1 MCHRAALRTRAR
13 ERRIDEFFC
22 RARKFLRKRTA
33 TRAQRANEAMVCFVH
48 RAHAA
53 VQRQGD
59 DEMNAWQRIALAPV
73 LAAAMFAAA
82 PAFAGNNSDQ
92 PVTDTW
98 ITTKV
103 KSELMTTSDV
113 KSMNVDV
120 KTVNGVV
127 TLTGTL
133 ANELAVQKAVTAAKS
148 VKGVK
153 NVDASGLK
161 AGGGAQ

>member
-1 MCHRAALRTRAR
+1 
-13 ERRIDEFFC
+13 
-22 RARKFLRKRTA
+22 
-33 TRAQRANEAMVCFVH
+33 
-48 RAHAA
+48 
-53 VQRQGD
+53 
-59 DEMNAWQRIALAPV
+59 MNAWQRIALAPV
-73 LAAAMFAAA
+73 LASAMFAAA
-82 PAFAGNNSDQ
+82 PAFAGSNSDQ

-103 KSELMTTSDV
+103 KSELATTSDV

-133 ANELAVQKAVTAAKS
+133 ANELAVEKAISAAKS

-153 NVDASGLK
+153 SVEATGLTTSTASK
-161 AGGGAQ
+161 TP

>member
-1 MCHRAALRTRAR
+1 
-13 ERRIDEFFC
+13 
-22 RARKFLRKRTA
+22 
-33 TRAQRANEAMVCFVH
+33 
-48 RAHAA
+48 
-53 VQRQGD
+53 
-59 DEMNAWQRIALAPV
+59 MNNWQRIALAPV
-73 LAAAMFAAA
+73 LATAMFAAM

-103 KSELMTTSDV
+103 KSELATTSDV

-127 TLTGTL
+127 MLTGKL
-133 ANELAVQKAVTAAKS
+133 ANELAVEKAISTAKS

-153 NVDASGLK
+153 SVEATGLTADA
-161 AGGGAQ
+161 AATTP

>member
-1 MCHRAALRTRAR
+1 
-13 ERRIDEFFC
+13 
-22 RARKFLRKRTA
+22 
-33 TRAQRANEAMVCFVH
+33 
-48 RAHAA
+48 
-53 VQRQGD
+53 
-59 DEMNAWQRIALAPV
+59 MNAWQRIALAPV
-73 LAAAMFAAA
+73 LATAMLAAA

-103 KSELMTTSDV
+103 KSELATTSDV

-133 ANELAVQKAVTAAKS
+133 ANELAVEKAISAAKS

-153 NVDASGLK
+153 TVEADGLK
-161 AGGGAQ
+161 AGSPAKTP

>member
-1 MCHRAALRTRAR
+1 
-13 ERRIDEFFC
+13 
-22 RARKFLRKRTA
+22 
-33 TRAQRANEAMVCFVH
+33 
-48 RAHAA
+48 
-53 VQRQGD
+53 
-59 DEMNAWQRIALAPV
+59 MNAWQRIALAPV
-73 LAAAMFAAA
+73 LATALFAAV

-103 KSELMTTSDV
+103 KSELATTSDV

-133 ANELAVQKAVTAAKS
+133 ANELAVEKAISAAKS

-153 NVDASGLK
+153 SVEADGLK
-161 AGGGAQ
+161 AGSPATTP

>member
-1 MCHRAALRTRAR
+1 
-13 ERRIDEFFC
+13 
-22 RARKFLRKRTA
+22 
-33 TRAQRANEAMVCFVH
+33 
-48 RAHAA
+48 
-53 VQRQGD
+53 
-59 DEMNAWQRIALAPV
+59 MNAWQRIALAPV
-73 LAAAMFAAA
+73 LATVMFAAV

-103 KSELMTTSDV
+103 KSELATTSDV

-120 KTVNGVV
+120 KTVDGVV

-133 ANELAVQKAVTAAKS
+133 ANELDVEKAISAAKS

-153 NVDASGLK
+153 SVEATGLT
-161 AGGGAQ
+161 AGGTMVKPEGARHVVRLVIRHARRERRR

>member
-1 MCHRAALRTRAR
+1 
-13 ERRIDEFFC
+13 
-22 RARKFLRKRTA
+22 
-33 TRAQRANEAMVCFVH
+33 
-48 RAHAA
+48 
-53 VQRQGD
+53 
-59 DEMNAWQRIALAPV
+59 MNAWQRIALAPM
-73 LAAAMFAAA
+73 LASAMFATV

-103 KSELMTTSDV
+103 KSELATTSDV

-127 TLTGTL
+127 TLTGVL
-133 ANELAVQKAVTAAKS
+133 GNELAVEKAISAAKS

-153 NVDASGLK
+153 SVEATGLK
-161 AGGGAQ
+161 AGSAATTP

>member
-1 MCHRAALRTRAR
+1 
-13 ERRIDEFFC
+13 
-22 RARKFLRKRTA
+22 
-33 TRAQRANEAMVCFVH
+33 
-48 RAHAA
+48 
-53 VQRQGD
+53 
-59 DEMNAWQRIALAPV
+59 MNAWQRIALAPV
-73 LAAAMFAAA
+73 LATVMFAAA

-127 TLTGTL
+127 TLTGSL

-153 NVDASGLK
+153 SVDASGLK
-161 AGGGAQ
+161 PAGPAQ

>member
-1 MCHRAALRTRAR
+1 
-13 ERRIDEFFC
+13 
-22 RARKFLRKRTA
+22 
-33 TRAQRANEAMVCFVH
+33 
-48 RAHAA
+48 
-53 VQRQGD
+53 
-59 DEMNAWQRIALAPV
+59 MNPWQRSAAAPV
-73 LAAAMFAAA
+73 LAVALLAAV

-103 KSELMTTSDV
+103 KSELMTTSNV

-120 KTVNGVV
+120 KTVDGVV

-133 ANELAVQKAVTAAKS
+133 ANELAIEQAVTAAKS

-153 NVDASGLK
+153 SVDASGLK
-161 AGGGAQ
+161 PGTPEPQ

>member
-1 MCHRAALRTRAR
+1 
-13 ERRIDEFFC
+13 
-22 RARKFLRKRTA
+22 
-33 TRAQRANEAMVCFVH
+33 
-48 RAHAA
+48 
-53 VQRQGD
+53 
-59 DEMNAWQRIALAPV
+59 MNAWQRIALAPV
-73 LAAAMFAAA
+73 LASAMFATV

-103 KSELMTTSDV
+103 KSELATTSDV

-133 ANELAVQKAVTAAKS
+133 ANELAVDKAIAAAKS

-153 NVDASGLK
+153 SVEADGLK
-161 AGGGAQ
+161 AGSAATP